1 MRHYLG
7 LLGSQYAHLLCTA
20 PAGLLL
26 WKQLSSSSHLFFDD
40 VIRAFTDIN
49 APLSACSLFCQLIA
63 LSLLLWSRDVQC
75 RYKLL
80 NSVSSP
86 LKMPL
91 LTAQNELNSES
102 LRVRKAKEI
111 WRGAT
116 AVCFD
121 VDSTLIQEEG
131 LDSFAQYCG
140 KGPQVIEW
148 TKKAMGGSVTF
159 QESLKARLDIIQPS
173 LQTLLDFCQ
182 QISPDDLLTPG
193 IEALVSLLLS
203 KGTTVYLVSGGF
215 RRLIEPL
222 AEFLGIPKE
231 NVFANRMF
239 FDKEGQ
245 YTGFD
250 EQEPTS
256 CSGGKPRVMEM
267 LKQKH
272 ETIVMIGDGATDL
285 EAYPPADTFIGF
297 GGNVV
302 REKVKAGAPWFIY
315 DIQELTSEL
324 EHPGKGQRISEQQQ
338 QRRRRP
344 PYQQASAAAATAVQW
359 QASQ

>member
-40 VIRAFTDIN
+40 VIRAFTDNIN

-148 TKKAMGGSVTF
+148 
-159 QESLKARLDIIQPS
+159 
-173 LQTLLDFCQ
+173 
-182 QISPDDLLTPG
+182 
-193 IEALVSLLLS
+193 
-203 KGTTVYLVSGGF
+203 
-215 RRLIEPL
+215 
-222 AEFLGIPKE
+222 
-231 NVFANRMF
+231 
-239 FDKEGQ
+239 
-245 YTGFD
+245 
-250 EQEPTS
+250 
-256 CSGGKPRVMEM
+256 
-267 LKQKH
+267 
-272 ETIVMIGDGATDL
+272 
-285 EAYPPADTFIGF
+285 
-297 GGNVV
+297 
-302 REKVKAGAPWFIY
+302 
-315 DIQELTSEL
+315 
-324 EHPGKGQRISEQQQ
+324 
-338 QRRRRP
+338 
-344 PYQQASAAAATAVQW
+344 
-359 QASQ
+359 